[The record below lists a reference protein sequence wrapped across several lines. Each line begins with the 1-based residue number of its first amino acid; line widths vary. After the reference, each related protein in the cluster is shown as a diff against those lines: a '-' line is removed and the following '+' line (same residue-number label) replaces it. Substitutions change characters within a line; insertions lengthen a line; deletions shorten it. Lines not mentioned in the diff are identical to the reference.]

1 MIQKFTL
8 KTHHK
13 SEMIEITEI
22 VKEAVIK
29 SGIRDG
35 NCVVYSPHT
44 TTGVLL
50 FENVD
55 PGLQRDFL
63 AHMSRLVPKSDRYAH
78 GENADAHLKSALTGN
93 SVAIPVEDAKLM
105 LGKWQG
111 IFFCEYDGPREVRE
125 LYVKVVNG

>member
-1 MIQKFTL
+1 MTRVKLSTN
-8 KTHHK
+8 HK

-22 VKEAVIK
+22 VKEEVIK
-29 SGIRDG
+29 SGVTNGTCI
-35 NCVVYSPHT
+35 VYSPHT

-63 AHMSRLVPKSDRYAH
+63 AHLSRLVPKSDRYAH

-93 SVAIPVEDAKLM
+93 SIAIPVVDAKLM
-105 LGKWQG
+105 LGEWQG
-111 IFFCEYDGPREVRE
+111 IFFCEYDGPRESRE
-125 LYVKVVNG
+125 FFIKVVNG

>member
-1 MIQKFTL
+1 MTKIVLSTN
-8 KTHHK
+8 HK

-22 VKEAVIK
+22 VKEEVIK
-29 SGIRDG
+29 SGVTNGSCI
-35 NCVVYSPHT
+35 VYSPHT

-93 SVAIPVEDAKLM
+93 SIAIPVVDAKLM
-105 LGKWQG
+105 LGEWQG
-111 IFFCEYDGPREVRE
+111 IFFCEYDGPRANRE
-125 LYVKVVNG
+125 LFIKVING

>member
-1 MIQKFTL
+1 MRRIKL
-8 KTHHK
+8 KSNHK

-22 VKEAVIK
+22 VQEEVIK
-29 SGIRDG
+29 SGVANG
-35 NCVVYSPHT
+35 TCVVYSPHT
-44 TTGVLL
+44 TTGILL

-55 PGLQRDFL
+55 PSLQRDFL

-93 SVAIPVEDAKLM
+93 SVAIPVVDAKLM

-111 IFFCEYDGPREVRE
+111 IYFCEYDGPREERE
-125 LYVKVVNG
+125 FFVKVING

>member
-1 MIQKFTL
+1 MTRIVLSTN
-8 KTHHK
+8 HK

-22 VKEAVIK
+22 VKEEVIK
-29 SGIRDG
+29 SGVSNGTCI
-35 NCVVYSPHT
+35 VYSPHT

-93 SVAIPVEDAKLM
+93 SVAIPVVEAKLM
-105 LGKWQG
+105 LGEWQG
-111 IFFCEYDGPREVRE
+111 IFFCEYDGPRESRE
-125 LYVKVVNG
+125 LFIKVVSG

>member
-1 MIQKFTL
+1 MIKIKI

-22 VKEAVIK
+22 VQEEVIK
-29 SGIRDG
+29 SGVSNG
-35 NCVVYSPHT
+35 TCVVYSPHT
-44 TTGVLL
+44 TTGILL

-55 PGLQRDFL
+55 PSLQRDFL
-63 AHMSRLVPKSDRYAH
+63 GHMSRLVPKSDRYAH

-93 SVAIPVEDAKLM
+93 SVTIPVVDAKLM

-111 IFFCEYDGPREVRE
+111 IYFCEYDGPREERE
-125 LYVKVVNG
+125 YYIKVING

>member
-1 MIQKFTL
+1 MRRIEISTN
-8 KTHHK
+8 HK

-22 VKEAVIK
+22 VKEEVIK
-29 SGIRDG
+29 SGVTNGSCI
-35 NCVVYSPHT
+35 VYSPHT
-44 TTGVLL
+44 TTGILL

-93 SVAIPVEDAKLM
+93 SVAIPVVDAKLM

-111 IFFCEYDGPREVRE
+111 IYFCEYDGPREVRE
-125 LYVKVVNG
+125 FFVKVVNG

>member
-1 MIQKFTL
+1 MRRIEISTN
-8 KTHHK
+8 HK

-22 VKEAVIK
+22 VKEEVIK
-29 SGIRDG
+29 SGVTNGSCI
-35 NCVVYSPHT
+35 VYSPHT
-44 TTGVLL
+44 TTGILL

-55 PGLQRDFL
+55 PELQRDFL

-93 SVAIPVEDAKLM
+93 SVAIPVVDAKLM

-111 IFFCEYDGPREVRE
+111 IYFCEYDGPREVRE
-125 LYVKVVNG
+125 FFVKVVNG